1 MEQTMSL
8 VVRLSDKS
16 INSADI
22 FASAIDS
29 KIVQWPLGKAR
40 DRIAQVESE
49 CEILRQSIGAMRR
62 ALSMLE
68 GIVEKLGDHEARG
81 AFQDR
86 INAMS
91 ELLSLRLDQLSS
103 IDQMLQD
110 ARRRASRTILQAN

>member
-1 MEQTMSL
+1 MERKMG
-8 VVRLSDKS
+8 VVIRLSDKS
-16 INSADI
+16 ISSADTI
-22 FASAIDS
+22 ANAIDS
-29 KIVQWPLGKAR
+29 KIVQLPSGDTG

-49 CEILRQSIGAMRR
+49 CEILQQSIGAMRR

-68 GIVEKLGDHEARG
+68 GIVQKLGDHEARG
-81 AFQDR
+81 ALQDK